1 MWRGKI
7 LLGVDQYIVD
17 NIALMGD
24 AAHIA
29 LPFTSQGTNLAI
41 EDVLSFTTTHDVIN
55 NKSGVALAHF
65 NNRRADCERIAF
77 EGMEYAHLFATEP
90 SDFMIN
96 HVPLAFD

>member
-1 MWRGKI
+1 MK
-7 LLGVDQYIVD
+7 
-17 NIALMGD
+17 
-24 AAHIA
+24 
-29 LPFTSQGTNLAI
+29 TNLAI

-90 SDFMIN
+90 SDFMIQ
-96 HVPLAFD
+96 HVPLSFDQHS